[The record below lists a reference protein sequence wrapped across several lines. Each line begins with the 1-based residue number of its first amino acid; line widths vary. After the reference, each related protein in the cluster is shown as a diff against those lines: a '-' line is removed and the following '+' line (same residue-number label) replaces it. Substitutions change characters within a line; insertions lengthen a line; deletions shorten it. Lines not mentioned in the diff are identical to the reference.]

1 MPIDPELLEIIR
13 CPKCQEEKREGLLVL
28 VPAGDALEC
37 AACRLRYR
45 VSDGIPEMVVDEAK
59 PF

>member
-1 MPIDPELLEIIR
+1 MAIDPELLEIIR
-13 CPKCQEEKREGLLVL
+13 CPKCQEDKREGRLVL

-37 AACRLRYR
+37 GACRLRYR
-45 VSDGIPEMVVDEAK
+45 VSDGIPELVVDEAK